1 MIAIQLSAEGVFK
14 SDDSDAFSARY
25 IAKFQVYESIETNPI
40 LVFFMLLQFDL
51 ELFDFWTE

>member
-51 ELFDFWTE
+51 ELFDF